1 MNNKKIIS
9 AEMEDVLKRAIIAGL
24 IAGGGVILSYLQKK
38 FPGPAEKEPQ
48 IASYKNP
55 YNPND
60 SGSKP
65 WWTQPPTVT
74 PTVISDATTVSDAAH
89 HRSDT
94 NISTGQIPNAV
105 YPTYATLNDKISI
118 DKA

>member
-48 IASYKNP
+48 IAPYKNP

-74 PTVISDATTVSDAAH
+74 PTVISDATTSDSSH
-89 HRSDT
+89 CCYDT
-94 NISTGQIPNAV
+94 DVSTGQIPNTICT
-105 YPTYATLNDKISI
+105 TYATSNDKISI
-118 DKA
+118 DKI

>member
-9 AEMEDVLKRAIIAGL
+9 AEVEDVLKRAIIAGL

-38 FPGPAEKEPQ
+38 FSGTEKEPQ
-48 IASYKNP
+48 IAPYKNP

-74 PTVISDATTVSDAAH
+74 PTVISDATTSDSSHCCYDA
-89 HRSDT
+89 DV
-94 NISTGQIPNAV
+94 STGQIPN
-105 YPTYATLNDKISI
+105 TI
-118 DKA
+118 